1 MARENNRARSILV
14 VGGVAS
20 SLRSFRGPLL
30 AELSRRG
37 CAIYCVAGNDDAV
50 TKLWLEERGVGFEAL
65 QFSRTSLNPFLNLFA
80 LLKLCRILG
89 KIKPDIILGYTLKPS
104 VFAVVAGTIQRIR
117 RRIALIEG
125 LGYGFTRGPESR
137 RRLVRAVLLLVF
149 RFIMPMT
156 QRVVVLHQ
164 DDYVFFTSF
173 CKNGSPALFLLPGIG
188 VDMQKFSAVPLPS
201 FDSPTCVMIS
211 RLLRDKGV
219 LDYVEAARLVRH
231 RGLNIRFVLVGGE
244 DLNPSGISRAQAESW
259 SREGIIEYLGFV
271 ENVRNAIADAHVCVL
286 PSYYR
291 EGFPVTIMEAA
302 SMGRPTI
309 TTNVPGCRDAVI
321 DGKTGKIVDPEDPR
335 ALASA
340 IVELFND
347 TPELIRLAEGAR
359 SHAAVC
365 FSDGDRAAQLADI
378 LLANIK

>member
-1 MARENNRARSILV
+1 MGSENNRAGSILV

-20 SLRSFRGPLL
+20 SLRYFRGPLL

-50 TKLWLEERGVGFEAL
+50 TKLWLEEMGVGFDVL

-89 KIKPDIILGYTLKPS
+89 RIKPDIILGYTLKPS
-104 VFAVVAGTIQRIR
+104 IFAILAGTIQRIR

-125 LGYGFTRGPESR
+125 LGYGFTRGPEAR
-137 RRLVRAVLLLVF
+137 RRLVGAVLRLVF
-149 RFIMPMT
+149 KFIMPMT
-156 QRVVVLHQ
+156 QSVVVLNK

-231 RGLNIRFVLVGGE
+231 CGLNIRFVLVGRE
-244 DLNPSGISRAQAESW
+244 DSNPSSISRAQAESW
-259 SREGIIEYLGFV
+259 SREGIIEYIGFV
-271 ENVRNAIADAHVCVL
+271 ENVRNVIADAHVCVL
-286 PSYYR
+286 PSYR
-291 EGFPVTIMEAA
+291 EGFPVTVMEAA

-359 SHAAVC
+359 SHAAEC
-365 FSDGDRAAQLADI
+365 FSDRDRAAQLADI